1 MDKRFEQVE
10 KRFEQ
15 VDKQL
20 EQVDK
25 QLEQMRNESDRRFEQ
40 VDKQLEQMR
49 NESDRRF
56 EVDHPTVIVLPLT
69 TQLIDQAYPLRFR
82 LLAKDNLEKDSDVL
96 CDQLRAISLHRL
108 QSTKLRQLTS
118 AQLIAIEQQV
128 SHILDFSHV

>member
-1 MDKRFEQVE
+1 MSLSLMDSVMFERGGVYLANLNSN
-10 KRFEQ
+10 KG
-15 VDKQL
+15 
-20 EQVDK
+20 
-25 QLEQMRNESDRRFEQ
+25 NEPGKTRPVIIFQ
-40 VDKQLEQMR
+40 ANAL
-49 NESDRRF
+49 N
-56 EVDHPTVIVLPLT
+56 EVDHPTIIVLPLT

-108 QSTKLRQLTS
+108 QPTKLRQLTS

>member
-1 MDKRFEQVE
+1 MFERGGVYLANLNSN
-10 KRFEQ
+10 KG
-15 VDKQL
+15 
-20 EQVDK
+20 
-25 QLEQMRNESDRRFEQ
+25 NEPGKTRPVIIFQ
-40 VDKQLEQMR
+40 ANAL
-49 NESDRRF
+49 N
-56 EVDHPTVIVLPLT
+56 EVDHPTIIVLPLT

-108 QSTKLRQLTS
+108 QPTKLRQLTS